1 MRVDGRAIVGGVGVA
16 LCLVAM
22 AVVRASRLHDQRFD
36 ENLGMYYT
44 TALVVVG
51 AVMAVGGFAT
61 SRANHSVR
69 RAGMALALGAL
80 VFIIWVAMHPSDVC
94 VLRCGPL

>member
-1 MRVDGRAIVGGVGVA
+1 MRVDGRAIVGAAGAA
-16 LCLVAM
+16 LCLVAI
-22 AVVRASRLHDQRFD
+22 AVVRAARLYDQKVD

-51 AVMAVGGFAT
+51 AVMAVGGFAP
-61 SRANHSVR
+61 SRANDLVR
-69 RAGMALALGAL
+69 RGGMALALGAL
-80 VFIIWVAMHPSDVC
+80 ALVIWVAMHPDDAC